1 MSGRPW
7 ESAAGPISSVR
18 APCSLLVL
26 RTRFLPTRRVV
37 EVTWARI
44 SNCRLE
50 PERTMLK
57 PSLQLRIGQQLTM
70 TPQLQQAIR
79 LLQLPSLDLQAHV
92 RETLETNVM
101 LEAEDELAL
110 DAPPDAAREREDV
123 PVEEKYAE
131 LDGHT
136 AAGDQREEP
145 EVEIADEAWGEQTSG
160 PSDSPWSGED
170 DRSGDFSD
178 QHGQTLQEQLIEQ
191 LELAKL
197 SPVDLAIARV
207 ITDAI
212 TDDGYLKDDLEEV
225 RLSLLP
231 EIEATIADVER
242 VLAAVRSLEPAGVG
256 ARNLGECIALQLRQL
271 HPDTRA
277 RDIAIRVAL
286 EHLDLVAGQQLV
298 LLRRQLR
305 CSEGDLEMALA
316 LVRSCHPRPGAAVN
330 PAQAEYVIPDVFVRR
345 TDHGWI
351 GEINQATVP
360 RVRVN
365 QSYANLISR
374 APDHAMLRTQLQ
386 EARWLMRSLE
396 IRNETL
402 VKVARCIVQRQTSFF
417 EIGEEAMEPLIL
429 KDVAEAVE
437 MHESTISRVTTAKY
451 MHTPRGVF
459 EFRYFFSSHVAAAD
473 GTEMSSTA
481 IRAKLRKLIS
491 QENPDNPLSDAKLA
505 EILSQEGI
513 PVARRTVAK
522 YREGMQIAPSNERK
536 RAAARA
542 S

>member
-1 MSGRPW
+1 M
-7 ESAAGPISSVR
+7 
-18 APCSLLVL
+18 
-26 RTRFLPTRRVV
+26 
-37 EVTWARI
+37 
-44 SNCRLE
+44 
-50 PERTMLK
+50 MK

-79 LLQLPSLDLQAHV
+79 LLQLPALDLQAHV

-101 LEAEDELAL
+101 LEADEDTGAEPVMEAEQ
-110 DAPPDAAREREDV
+110 A
-123 PVEEKYAE
+123 VEEAAPAAEEYAE
-131 LDGHT
+131 LDGN
-136 AAGDQREEP
+136 AAGANQREEP
-145 EVEIADEAWGEQTSG
+145 EVEIADEAWGEQTTG
-160 PSDSPWSGED
+160 PSDTSWSGDD
-170 DRSGDFSD
+170 DRNGDFSD

-191 LELAKL
+191 LDLANL
-197 SPVDLAIARV
+197 SAIDLAIARV

-212 TDDGYLKDDLEEV
+212 TDDGYLDDDLEDI
-225 RLSLLP
+225 RASLLP
-231 EIEATIADVER
+231 EIEASAHDVER
-242 VLAAVRSLEPAGVG
+242 VLAAVQSLEPAGVG

-271 HPDTRA
+271 DPSTPGRET
-277 RDIAIRVAL
+277 AIRVAL
-286 EHLDLVAGQQLV
+286 EHLDLVAAQQFA
-298 LLRRQLR
+298 LLRRHLR
-305 CSEGDLEMALA
+305 CSESDLEMALA
-316 LVRSCHPRPGAAVN
+316 LLRSCHPRPGAAVSSG
-330 PAQAEYVIPDVFVRR
+330 QAEYVIPDVFVRR
-345 TDHGWI
+345 TEHGWI
-351 GEINQATVP
+351 VEVNQATVP

-374 APDHAMLRTQLQ
+374 SADHAMLRTQLQ

-402 VKVARCIVQRQTSFF
+402 IKVARCIVQRQTAFF

-459 EFRYFFSSHVAAAD
+459 EFRYFFSSHVEAAD

-481 IRAKLRKLIS
+481 IRAKIKKLIS
-491 QENPDNPLSDAKLA
+491 QENPENPCSDAKLA
-505 EILSQEGI
+505 EVLSQEGI